1 MQQTRVVE
9 IDAAAFADAFAH
21 RSVAIRHHLVEHP
34 LFTIDAI
41 ADLADRLPPES
52 VRRER
57 GDLPLANYGSYVDV
71 GDGPPSQTIKDVRTN
86 GVRISLR
93 DIHQAPEYAE
103 LINECLDQVD
113 ELVADR
119 ERRDDAAGRVS
130 VHHRPGLD
138 DAHAL
143 RRRAQ
148 LLAPDQGCKAR
159 PRRRLRGRTGR
170 ASTRVRSIC
179 RRSRVRLRRDA
190 GRRRRVRHRA
200 GGRRLPAVLRAALG
214 GDGGGDLDLVLD
226 PLPYGVRGA
235 GGGCVADQQA
245 AAADPSSHRGPP
257 ARRSPS
263 TRRSRRSSGRG
274 SSCRRRATSCRR
286 NARFA
291 ARPRCAARR
300 RTWR

>member
-71 GDGPPSQTIKDVRTN
+71 GDGPPSQTIKDVERN

-119 ERRDDAAGRVS
+119 EG
-130 VHHRPGLD
+130 GMT
-138 DAHAL
+138 
-143 RRRAQ
+143 RRAGY
-148 LLAPDQGCKAR
+148 LFITAP
-159 PRRRLRGRTGR
+159 
-170 ASTRVRSIC
+170 ASTTPMHFDVEHSFLLQIKGVKHVHVAAFEDEPAALQREFDRYVDGRECDFEAMQAVAEEFVIEPGVGVYLPSYVPHWVETEAGISISFSIPFHTEYVE
-179 RRSRVRLRRDA
+179 RAEAVSRINKRLRRIHLSPRPA
-190 GRRRRVRHRA
+190 GASESVDKTKQAVIRSWLKLQEARNK
-200 GGRRLPAVLRAALG
+200 LPA
-214 GDGGGDLDLVLD
+214 
-226 PLPYGVRGA
+226 
-235 GGGCVADQQA
+235 
-245 AAADPSSHRGPP
+245 
-257 ARRSPS
+257 
-263 TRRSRRSSGRG
+263 
-274 SSCRRRATSCRR
+274 
-286 NARFA
+286 
-291 ARPRCAARR
+291 
-300 RTWR
+300 